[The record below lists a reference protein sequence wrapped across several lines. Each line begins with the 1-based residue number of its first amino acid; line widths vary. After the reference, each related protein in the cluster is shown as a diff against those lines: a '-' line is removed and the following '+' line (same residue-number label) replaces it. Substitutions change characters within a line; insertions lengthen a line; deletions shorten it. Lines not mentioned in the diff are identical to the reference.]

1 MYINLYDNNYLKTE
15 RRADLMVKAEAYKK
29 SKLRREERK
38 KKWELWKKTKAM
50 LWKKTST
57 NYSKWDY
64 FTSSSE
70 SE

>member
-1 MYINLYDNNYLKTE
+1 
-15 RRADLMVKAEAYKK
+15 
-29 SKLRREERK
+29 
-38 KKWELWKKTKAM
+38 M

-70 SE
+70 EEPDNSEPIVPENDP